1 MVSQLGKL
9 VNKQGLNLEVT
20 DAVKDKLT
28 EEGYNPIYGARP
40 LRRAIM
46 HLLEDNLAGSLLNT
60 EFKKG
65 SNIIVNLDAN
75 DEVEISLN
83 ESGVSEIE
91 DDKSDSPKRRRFA
104 LSTIRKRKKLEE
116 EKEKEDET
124 T

>member
-1 MVSQLGKL
+1 M
-9 VNKQGLNLEVT
+9 
-20 DAVKDKLT
+20 
-28 EEGYNPIYGARP
+28 
-40 LRRAIM
+40 
-46 HLLEDNLAGSLLNT
+46 LLPFLNT

-116 EKEKEDET
+116 EKEEEKEEET